1 MRCYYI
7 FIFLDTLLQFLCF
20 LGNLSF
26 IPTIGCDYLHVSM
39 VAFYGTKQKMQAYSF
54 YDFYENNKTSVK
66 VVDVSGNSLESHKV
80 LDVISYYH
88 LRIFT

>member
-7 FIFLDTLLQFLCF
+7 FIFLDTLLQFLYF

-39 VAFYGTKQKMQAYSF
+39 VAFYGTKQQMYAYL
-54 YDFYENNKTSVK
+54 YDFHENKKTSVK
-66 VVDVSGNSLESHKV
+66 VVGVSGNSLESHKV